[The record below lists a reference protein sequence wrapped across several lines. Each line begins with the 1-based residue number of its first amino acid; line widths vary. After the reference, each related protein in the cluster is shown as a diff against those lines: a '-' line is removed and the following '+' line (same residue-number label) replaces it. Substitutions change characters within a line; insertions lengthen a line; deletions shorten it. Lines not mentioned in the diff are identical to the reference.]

1 MATTPIDHV
10 SFEHLGAVFFS
21 EETVTFGTAGTERRA
36 APISD
41 TVSAKASQVMV
52 DAKKLSPIPFDA
64 VTPAQG
70 DKNGEV
76 SFAYYL
82 MPPPSLLD
90 ENGTL
95 PTDATMPQ
103 KIPLR
108 CLFGGE
114 SLPEVGT
121 QAATPTSSTAFT
133 VDSGDGANI
142 PAGQII
148 GVKTNST
155 VGIEVAQ
162 VRSRATDDVTVYPAL
177 SATPDANADVIN
189 FACFYPTRSNSR
201 SMSVA
206 GTGRETSRQ
215 FRFTGCTGS
224 ASFKFERDAMAQ
236 MEVNLKA
243 ATFAGPEALSLAV
256 TRSEDAGVPI
266 AVRNLVV
273 WLQPVAT
280 TTRVNTAVESVAME
294 LNFGMSH
301 IMSLTGSLE
310 GKRGVYRSEG
320 LTDSFAKITLE
331 MPDCAEPFAWYD
343 AGTEL
348 NCTVIARAGAA
359 ATRRHV
365 VAMAPQCVIESYPER
380 FKGANNLTKVR
391 VVLRAKVSEQCSGTL
406 DNEELAQAPFIL
418 ALG

>member
-10 SFEHLGAVFFS
+10 SFEHLGAVYFS

-41 TVSAKASQVMV
+41 TVSVKASQVMV

-76 SFAYYL
+76 TFGYYL

-90 ENGTL
+90 ENGVL
-95 PTDATMPQ
+95 PTDATMPH

-215 FRFTGCTGS
+215 FRFTGCTGG
-224 ASFKFERDAMAQ
+224 ASFKFERDGMAQ

-273 WLQPVAT
+273 WLQPCAT
-280 TTRVNTAVESVAME
+280 TTRVNTAVESVALE
-294 LNFGMSH
+294 LNFGMAH
-301 IMSLTGSLE
+301 LPALTGALE
-310 GKRGVYRSEG
+310 GKRGVFRSEG
-320 LTDSFAKITLE
+320 LTDAFAKITLE
-331 MPDCAEPFAWYD
+331 MPDCAEPFAWYE

-348 NCTVIARAGAA
+348 NFTFIVRAGAA

-365 VAMAPQCVIESYPER
+365 VAMAPQAVIESYPER

-391 VVLRAKVSEQCSGTL
+391 VVLRAKISEQCSGTL